1 MRIPNSATSKSR
13 NDDDRTM
20 TPMIDVVFLLL
31 IFFVCASL
39 GQVRESVLPSELGGG
54 VISSETPKDE
64 HEIIERV
71 TIALKSTRGSNI
83 SFTVNDRQMP
93 DRAQLKTW
101 LKDLASVAPD
111 SPVILDVGPN
121 VLWGDVIDIY
131 DICMAARFDTIF
143 FATDAKGS
151 KKRDRN

>member
-1 MRIPNSATSKSR
+1 MRIPNLATSKSR

-54 VISSETPKDE
+54 VISSETPKAE
-64 HEIIERV
+64 NEIVERV
-71 TIALKSTRGSNI
+71 FVALKSTRGNNLA
-83 SFTVNDRQMP
+83 FTVNDRPMP
-93 DRAQLKTW
+93 DRTQLKTL
-101 LKDLASVAPD
+101 LKDLASVAPE

-131 DICMAARFDTIF
+131 DICMSARFDAVF
-143 FATDAKGS
+143 FATDANGGKQS
-151 KKRDRN
+151 VR